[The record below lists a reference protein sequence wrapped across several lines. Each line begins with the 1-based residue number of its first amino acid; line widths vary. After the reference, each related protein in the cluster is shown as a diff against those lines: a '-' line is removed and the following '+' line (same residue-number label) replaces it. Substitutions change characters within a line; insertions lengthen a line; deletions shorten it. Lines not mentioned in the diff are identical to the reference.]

1 MVTWLIVRA
10 DEYSLLI
17 QEIDMPIQM
26 QYANG
31 LADGNGGGGEGETV
45 ASPPTAV
52 LPEHIGIIMDGNG
65 RWAVSRGLPRIA
77 GHHAGVENVRR
88 ILRQSA
94 EYGIKVLTIYAFSTE
109 NWRRPADEVNG
120 LMRLLGVTIQ
130 RELKDLHKNGVRVIH
145 SGRLDEINRHLRDQI
160 SHAVEYTQYNERIT
174 LNVAFNYGGRAEI
187 IDAMRR
193 ALADGVAPDELTEE
207 HFGRYLYTGGLPDPD
222 LIIRT
227 GGEWRLSNF
236 MIWQAAYAEYYT
248 TPTYWPD
255 FNEKELDKALLEFG
269 ARERRFGRVLQP

>member
-1 MVTWLIVRA
+1 M
-10 DEYSLLI
+10 DSFLLI
-17 QEIDMPIQM
+17 QEMDMPIQM
-26 QYANG
+26 QYVNG
-31 LADGNGGGGEGETV
+31 LAEGNGAVVDRETV
-45 ASPPTAV
+45 ASSSSPTTV
-52 LPEHIGIIMDGNG
+52 LPNHIGIIMDGNG

-109 NWRRPADEVNG
+109 NWRRPADEVSG
-120 LMRLLGVTIQ
+120 LMRLLGITIQ
-130 RELKDLHKNGVRVIH
+130 RELKDLHKNGVRIIH

-160 SHAVEYTQYNERIT
+160 THAVDYTQHNERIT

-187 IDAMRR
+187 LDAMRR
-193 ALADGVAPDELTEE
+193 ALADGVSPDELTEE
-207 HFGRYLYTGGLPDPD
+207 QFGRYLYTGGLPDPD

-248 TPTYWPD
+248 TPTFWPD
-255 FNEKELDKALLEFG
+255 FDEKELDKALLEFA
-269 ARERRFGRVLQP
+269 ARERRFGRVLQPQA